1 MRLPP
6 QRLPS
11 SSGTAPSLLRNRPG
25 ARREPYKFI
34 ITKPYNPYPT
44 YNPYKTYPTYN
55 PYKTMINENNNSILE
70 ESNLDNREREDK
82 ATVQD
87 NRDNSK
93 QREPPYAERGRH
105 GRLPRN
111 SKERLPNASKQSLTP
126 SERKKKRS
134 ERISEGM
141 KRFYRKERFR
151 ILSGEKPQSKL
162 LSPFPE
168 KMRKYMSDLCYK
180 KGYFHIGK
188 LHDGI
193 LYYDSETRRCR
204 ESEENGAR
212 RYGIKFVEAEENDTY
227 PNTHPNTH
235 HSPPEGRE

>member
-55 PYKTMINENNNSILE
+55 PYKTMINENNNSILG

-141 KRFYRKERFR
+141 TFLQKGKIQNTLRRETP
-151 ILSGEKPQSKL
+151 IQA
-162 LSPFPE
+162 PFPVPREDE
-168 KMRKYMSDLCYK
+168 KIHVRLMLQKRLLPYRQ
-180 KGYFHIGK
+180 
-188 LHDGI
+188 
-193 LYYDSETRRCR
+193 TP
-204 ESEENGAR
+204 R
-212 RYGIKFVEAEENDTY
+212 RYSLLRQRDPPLQGIRGERSKTLR
-227 PNTHPNTH
+227 H
-235 HSPPEGRE
+235 